1 MGILIFMNL
10 GAIWRIPCKKI
21 FRINTHQVTIT
32 RNFINHGRKVLM
44 KLMMMKMIKHR
55 SNIQFSDGHI
65 ILIIRNHL
73 LQMKILMVI
82 NSISQHLI
90 KIPFSMIL
98 IVNFLVISNSKNVV
112 GYQINMR
119 MILHLM
125 KLFKNMVLVLI

>member
-1 MGILIFMNL
+1 MNV
-10 GAIWRIPCKKI
+10 GAILRIPRNKI
-21 FRINTHQVTIT
+21 FRINTHQATIT
-32 RNFINHGRKVLM
+32 RNFINHGRTVLM
-44 KLMMMKMIKHR
+44 KIMMMKMIEHR
-55 SNIQFSDGHI
+55 SNIQFSDGLI

-90 KIPFSMIL
+90 KILFSMIL
-98 IVNFLVISNSKNVV
+98 IVNFPVIFNSKNAV

-119 MILHLM
+119 TILHLM